1 MSKSN
6 DFALINSSGFSNLKV
21 KVALNENA
29 KRTGLMDI
37 KEISGYNG
45 ILFLYENAKI
55 VNIWMKNTY
64 IALDIIF
71 INENYEVSSIK
82 KGIPKSLN
90 LISSD
95 EKVIAI
101 LEIPYGCG
109 EKLNIMRGSKIDW
122 MLKKAS
128 DIKNIQYYHCLEE
141 KEKIE

>member
-6 DFALINSSGFSNLKV
+6 DFALINSSGFSNLIV
-21 KVALNENA
+21 KVALDEDA
-29 KRTGLMDI
+29 KRTGLMGI
-37 KEISGYNG
+37 KKISGYNG

-71 INENYEVSSIK
+71 INENYEVLSIK
-82 KGIPKSLN
+82 KGIPESLN

-101 LEIPYGCG
+101 LEVPLGCG
-109 EKLNIMRGSKIDW
+109 KKLNIMRGSKIDW
-122 MLKKAS
+122 ILKKTS
-128 DIKNIQYYHCLEE
+128 DIRNIQYYHCLEE